1 MHPCAARPSVDN
13 DAIVGQ
19 DEGESVGHDRAYEHG
34 ARPANAAELVLRCG
48 ARCRGVAWHSVR
60 ARRRLSERRRT
71 AEIRVTP
78 AVAQPPAFVT
88 VRADVEAHDDNRSL
102 EVTAE
107 ADDFRASRQLP
118 LEGSKGPRF
127 TEIYFDNLPA
137 GAYTVTVVLNGSSG
151 QRARVTQS
159 VLVGS
164 PPDGPQP

>member
-1 MHPCAARPSVDN
+1 MSAR
-13 DAIVGQ
+13 
-19 DEGESVGHDRAYEHG
+19 EGE
-34 ARPANAAELVLRCG
+34 PLK
-48 ARCRGVAWHSVR
+48 
-60 ARRRLSERRRT
+60 
-71 AEIRVTP
+71 IRVTP

-107 ADDFRASRQLP
+107 GDHFRASSQVP

-137 GAYTVTVVLNGSSG
+137 GAYTVTVVLNGSTG
-151 QRARVTQS
+151 QRARVTRS

-164 PPDGPQP
+164 PPDDDPQP

>member
-1 MHPCAARPSVDN
+1 MTGLTNTEPVPRTQPSWSSVVGLAVVASLGILCARGVVSAS
-13 DAIVGQ
+13 
-19 DEGESVGHDRAYEHG
+19 EGE
-34 ARPANAAELVLRCG
+34 PLK
-48 ARCRGVAWHSVR
+48 
-60 ARRRLSERRRT
+60 
-71 AEIRVTP
+71 IRVTP

-151 QRARVTQS
+151 QRARVTRS